1 MELKWYQRTLYSL
14 LVLTPVFAILILI
27 AIVYFGYVFTYLF
40 VLIDFGDSRVKI
52 YPYEFTSSPESAY
65 SKGISLFILITFF
78 TILMMINFFRAILMD
93 PGYFPSP
100 DQLEG
105 KIILK
110 HSNIPQEIIN
120 KLMNKESNGPIKDD
134 HSGEVEFLQD
144 KFKFLSNFN
153 QMIQESPLYSKESD
167 KISEE
172 ITVYMKDLP
181 RDFGKGEAGSKPGTS
196 KPTTDTETDVIEIN
210 NHKHGKEDLFDSF
223 MPMELTKVL
232 LCGTCMRLKI
242 ERSHHCRLCGKCVM
256 KMDHHCPWLANCIGF
271 RNYKYFLLIHFHG
284 AISSL
289 IILFSYWEVVVNTQL
304 NFRATTFDCW
314 LSQFIYLCNFGLLGF
329 LAWLIIVN
337 WKLALSNL
345 TVIENSDKERFPST
359 KSLNIYDLGK
369 YRNFCSVFG
378 ENPLVWFLPFGAP
391 TKGEGLVYEN
401 IYKVRVEK

>member
-1 MELKWYQRTLYSL
+1 MELKWYQRALYSL
-14 LVLTPVFAILILI
+14 LVLTPVVAILILI
-27 AIVYFGYVFTYLF
+27 AIVYFGYVFTYLL
-40 VLIDFGDSRVKI
+40 VLMDYGDSRVKS
-52 YPYEFTSSPESAY
+52 YPYEFTSSAESAY
-65 SKGISLFILITFF
+65 TKGITLFILVTFF
-78 TILMMINFFRAILMD
+78 TIMMMINFFRAILMD

-110 HSNIPQEIIN
+110 HSNIPQEIID
-120 KLMNKESNGPIKDD
+120 KLINGNSTSTLKDNQ
-134 HSGEVEFLQD
+134 HGELQFLQE

-153 QMIQESPLYSKESD
+153 HLVQESPLYSKEAD

-172 ITVYMKDLP
+172 ITTYMKDLP
-181 RDFGKGEAGSKPGTS
+181 RDFGKDLSS
-196 KPTTDTETDVIEIN
+196 QSTTIKAHTETETDIIEIN
-210 NHKHGKEDLFDSF
+210 NNKRGKEDLFDNF

-284 AISSL
+284 VISSL
-289 IILFSYWEVVVNTQL
+289 IVLFSYWEVVVNTQL
-304 NFRATTFDCW
+304 NYRASTFDCW

-329 LAWLIIVN
+329 LTWLILVN

-378 ENPLVWFLPFGAP
+378 DNPLVWFLPFGAP
-391 TKGEGLVYEN
+391 TKGEGYVYEN